1 MMEYLYIILYITL
14 WLIALFYYY
23 IKNETIDAGFV
34 LIFSYLL
41 YAVSS
46 YALYTN
52 VYYTNIYYGVTLFP
66 FLFLFFL
73 LYITA
78 KPILSY
84 GSYHIDKIQR
94 PFMKIVNFFCW
105 MYIFM
110 SILSL
115 PSVISKMNLMSIIMS
130 YQGADLY
137 SENVSDSVYKASLM
151 GTGVSNIISLYTN
164 FFSRIS
170 VLFLFYHLTLPNINK
185 KIVGGLVLSVVIYIL
200 SFLLTGQR
208 GGSFKM
214 IVACIITYFALKKFI
229 PSNINKLLL
238 KISTLGLML
247 LCIPYYFLTVS
258 RFSDISESMLSAIY
272 SYTGQG
278 NLNFNLYALNNNG
291 LRYGD
296 RIVPMFKKMLGFQNV
311 PNNFWERRWKYPN
324 LKIND
329 ESFITYV
336 GDFVLDFGPIL
347 ATIILCLISFL
358 IQRKTQVR
366 YGTLLFHQLIL
377 LHFLMCLCME
387 GGMSLYSFSD
397 ASNMVIF
404 VYAFMYFLFKYN
416 YLVHKHKRCILN
428 PKE

>member
-1 MMEYLYIILYITL
+1 MEYLYIVLYTAL
-14 WLIALFYYY
+14 WLIVLFYYY
-23 IKNETIDAGFV
+23 IKNETVDAGFV

-46 YALYTN
+46 YALYTDI
-52 VYYTNIYYGVTLFP
+52 YYTNIYYGITLFP

-78 KPILSY
+78 KPILAY
-84 GSYHIDKIQR
+84 GSYNIDKIQR
-94 PFMKIVNFFCW
+94 PSMKIVNFFCW

-115 PSVISKMNLMSIIMS
+115 PGVILKMNLISIIMS

-137 SENVSDSVYKASLM
+137 SENVSDSVYTASLM
-151 GTGVSNIISLYTN
+151 GTGISNIISLYTN

-185 KIVGGLVLSVVIYIL
+185 KIVSGLILSVVIYIL
-200 SFLLTGQR
+200 SFLFTGQR

-229 PSNINKLLL
+229 PSSINKLVL
-238 KISTLGLML
+238 KISVFMLML
-247 LCIPYYFLTVS
+247 LCVPYYFLTAS

-278 NLNFNLYALNNNG
+278 NLNFNLYALDNNG
-291 LRYGD
+291 FRYGD

-324 LKIND
+324 LRIND

-336 GDFVLDFGPIL
+336 GDFVLDFGPIIT
-347 ATIILCLISFL
+347 TIILCLISFF
-358 IQRKTQVR
+358 IQRKTRVKNR
-366 YGTLLFHQLIL
+366 IMLFHQLIL
-377 LHFLMCLCME
+377 LHFIMCLCME

-397 ASNMVIF
+397 ASNMVIV

-428 PKE
+428 SKE